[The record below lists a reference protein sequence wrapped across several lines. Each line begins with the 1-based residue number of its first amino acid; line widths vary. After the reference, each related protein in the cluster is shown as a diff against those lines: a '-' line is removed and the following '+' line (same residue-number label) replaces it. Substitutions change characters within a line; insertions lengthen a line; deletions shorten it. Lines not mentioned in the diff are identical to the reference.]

1 MLEEAKIKVRQPL
14 KEAIIDGKDEKVI
27 GDLKEL
33 IKEELNVKDVIFA
46 NDLNGYMNFMV
57 KPNFK
62 VVGKVLGP
70 KVGEFGKLLEELTN
84 DNIGK
89 LQNNETIK
97 VTLSGEEIVVNKE
110 MVDIRIDSKEGFNVG
125 MLNNNFIILNTELDE
140 ALIEEGIA
148 RELVSKI
155 QQLRKSNNLEI
166 TDRITVSYEADEEI
180 TKAIST
186 NMEYIKEETLALSL
200 ENKEKLNDT
209 FDINGHKV
217 GLEIK
222 KNS

>member
-1 MLEEAKIKVRQPL
+1 M
-14 KEAIIDGKDEKVI
+14 
-27 GDLKEL
+27 
-33 IKEELNVKDVIFA
+33 
-46 NDLNGYMNFMV
+46 
-57 KPNFK
+57 
-62 VVGKVLGP
+62 
-70 KVGEFGKLLEELTN
+70 
-84 DNIGK
+84 
-89 LQNNETIK
+89 QNNETIK

>member
-1 MLEEAKIKVRQPL
+1 
-14 KEAIIDGKDEKVI
+14 
-27 GDLKEL
+27 
-33 IKEELNVKDVIFA
+33 
-46 NDLNGYMNFMV
+46 
-57 KPNFK
+57 
-62 VVGKVLGP
+62 
-70 KVGEFGKLLEELTN
+70 
-84 DNIGK
+84 
-89 LQNNETIK
+89 
-97 VTLSGEEIVVNKE
+97 
-110 MVDIRIDSKEGFNVG
+110 